1 MTEALHVLTA
11 LWCQMRFIRLVVLI
25 CCRDESLVE
34 WLRGEHGR
42 LRAAALLA
50 TLIGMAFPSP
60 AALAA
65 CVLTT
70 LGLGW
75 VCLPYEV
82 DNSGT
87 YGLLSDLNLA
97 AGLVWAWLDP
107 AVSAEDGWQASAP
120 AARAIFV
127 MTYAYAAFA
136 KLNSDWARVRKSG
149 CTVFTL
155 LIAHAFVPA
164 RLSRRVLKV
173 IGDRGA
179 LLVLR
184 GVLVALTLVE
194 LANPVLL
201 CCGPLRAATTIV
213 WAFHLAM
220 ASIAYDY
227 SVIAVCS
234 MVLCAPPAE
243 LAANLAWV
251 TTAPARSIA
260 VGAALIELWRLASKR
275 ACELGSAEHVVA
287 TLWLCALC
295 PALWLSAEA
304 TTPPSLF
311 ARSDHIPLPLLVS
324 GWTLLVATIVNGA
337 GPYLGCKTCAT
348 WAMFSNLHT
357 EGGHSNH
364 YLVPAW
370 LQPFGLAR
378 DLVTV
383 FATDAPRLSSYHTYS
398 AFDTVFE
405 GETGPVAEFARRT
418 GCAMVSHANSVLGGG
433 GAVAT
438 VLPYRLPRWQLR
450 RVIAVEVLPSKR
462 DFFVEY
468 EAVEGRRRFALQAGK
483 LTAGSDPALT
493 VAPPLLWR
501 KLMCFKSVLVE
512 ERLCGV
518 CHGP

>member
-1 MTEALHVLTA
+1 MAALQILTA
-11 LWCQMRFIRLVVLI
+11 LWSQMRFIRLCVLI

-34 WLRGEHGR
+34 WLRGEHGS

-50 TLIGMAFPSP
+50 SLMGMAFPCAP
-60 AALAA
+60 TLAA

-70 LGLGW
+70 LALGW

-97 AGLVWAWLDP
+97 AGLAWAWLN
-107 AVSAEDGWQASAP
+107 ASSAEDGWQASAP

-127 MTYAYAAFA
+127 TTYAYAAFA

-155 LIAHAFVPA
+155 LVAHAFVPA
-164 RLSRRVLKV
+164 GLSRHALKA
-173 IGDRGA
+173 IRDRGA

-201 CCGPLRAATTIV
+201 CCAPLRTAATIV
-213 WAFHLAM
+213 WVFHLAM
-220 ASIAYDY
+220 ATIAYDY

-243 LAANLAWV
+243 VTSLAWV
-251 TTAPARSIA
+251 TTAPARLIA
-260 VGAALIELWRLASKR
+260 VSAALVELWRLASRR

-287 TLWLCALC
+287 YLWLCALC

-304 TTPPSLF
+304 TTPPSIF
-311 ARSDHIPLPLLVS
+311 ARSDQIPLPLLVS
-324 GWTLLVATIVNGA
+324 GWALLAATIVNGA
-337 GPYLGCKTCAT
+337 GPYLGCKTCGT

-357 EGGHSNH
+357 EGGHTNH
-364 YLVPAW
+364 CLVPAW

-383 FATDAPRLSSYHTYS
+383 IATDAPRLAQYHTYS
-398 AFDTVFE
+398 AFDTVLE

-433 GAVAT
+433 GSVAT

-450 RVIAVEVLPSKR
+450 RVIAAEVMPSTR

-468 EAVEGRRRFALQAGK
+468 EAAEGRRRFALQGGK
-483 LTAGSDPALT
+483 PTPGSDLALT

-501 KLMCFKSVLVE
+501 KLVCFKSVLVE